1 MNITVT
7 KKDDANVLVTA
18 KIENADIEKKVN
30 KIAKQLAK
38 TQKVDGFRKGK
49 VPVVIIKKMYGE
61 KLTQE
66 AESELVGEVIENA
79 RKELDIK
86 SEDIIGEPTFNKFE
100 KNDDGIELELV
111 LSLKPT
117 IQAEGYKELA
127 PKFEEP
133 VVDPKEVEERLNKLL
148 ENNTPYKKLKEDR
161 PLQNGDQAT
170 FDFVGKI
177 DGEEFEGGKAEG
189 YELIIGSGQ
198 FIPGFED
205 QMVGMNKG
213 ETKDIK
219 VTFPEDYQAKDLAGK
234 EATFTITLND
244 IKARDDIKLDE
255 EMVKRLIPGDENAT
269 AETVKEKVEEQI
281 KSEKIAKLYQEELK
295 PKLMEILVAEYDF
308 ALPENI
314 VEQEIDAQV
323 NQKAQN
329 MSKEELEEYK
339 NNEEK
344 LKELRESV
352 REDAVNSVKATFLVD
367 AIAKKENI
375 NVTDQEVTQT
385 LYYEA
390 LMSGQ
395 DPQQVIEYYEK
406 NNLLPA
412 IKMSMIED
420 KLFSKILGLDK

>member
-1 MNITVT
+1 
-7 KKDDANVLVTA
+7 
-18 KIENADIEKKVN
+18 
-30 KIAKQLAK
+30 
-38 TQKVDGFRKGK
+38 
-49 VPVVIIKKMYGE
+49 
-61 KLTQE
+61 
-66 AESELVGEVIENA
+66 
-79 RKELDIK
+79 
-86 SEDIIGEPTFNKFE
+86 
-100 KNDDGIELELV
+100 
-111 LSLKPT
+111 
-117 IQAEGYKELA
+117 
-127 PKFEEP
+127 
-133 VVDPKEVEERLNKLL
+133 
-148 ENNTPYKKLKEDR
+148 
-161 PLQNGDQAT
+161 
-170 FDFVGKI
+170 
-177 DGEEFEGGKAEG
+177 
-189 YELIIGSGQ
+189 
-198 FIPGFED
+198 
-205 QMVGMNKG
+205 
-213 ETKDIK
+213 
-219 VTFPEDYQAKDLAGK
+219 
-234 EATFTITLND
+234 
-244 IKARDDIKLDE
+244 
-255 EMVKRLIPGDENAT
+255 MVKKLIPGDENAT